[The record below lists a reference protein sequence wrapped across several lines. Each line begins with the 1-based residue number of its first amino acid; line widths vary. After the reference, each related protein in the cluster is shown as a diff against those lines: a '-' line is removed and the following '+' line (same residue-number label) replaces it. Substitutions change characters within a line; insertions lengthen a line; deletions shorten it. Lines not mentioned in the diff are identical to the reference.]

1 MLCSDFHRLNAQV
14 DDLQGLRAT
23 IVHVV
28 GACVLSK
35 RRKNR
40 TDARAADFASIGAGV
55 LVILLLR
62 YLPEMPGF
70 RRLILD
76 ADVGKGTGIGVP
88 ANRESDDQSVL
99 SGELAP
105 VVGQSGLSETDL
117 RPSGKVRVGN
127 ELLDVISTGDFI
139 EVGEKV
145 RIVELD
151 GSRIVVEKIV

>member
-1 MLCSDFHRLNAQV
+1 
-14 DDLQGLRAT
+14 
-23 IVHVV
+23 
-28 GACVLSK
+28 
-35 RRKNR
+35 
-40 TDARAADFASIGAGV
+40 
-55 LVILLLR
+55 
-62 YLPEMPGF
+62 MPGF

-76 ADVGKGTGIGVP
+76 ADVGKGGIGVP

-99 SGELAP
+99 AGELAP